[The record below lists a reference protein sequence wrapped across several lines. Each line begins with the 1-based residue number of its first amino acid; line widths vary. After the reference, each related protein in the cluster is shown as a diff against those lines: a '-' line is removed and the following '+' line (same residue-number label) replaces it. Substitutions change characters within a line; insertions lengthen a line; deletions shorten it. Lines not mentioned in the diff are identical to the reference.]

1 MNVIWLDSA
10 QKQLEESIV
19 YISGDSSKAIAE
31 NYVADL
37 FERANKI
44 LEFPEAGMIYSNM
57 GRKIIRRLIID
68 KTKSVFYRIE
78 KDNILI
84 LTIRGNRTDWK
95 K

>member
-10 QKQLEESIV
+10 QKQLEEIII

-31 NYVADL
+31 KYVADL

-44 LEFPEAGMIYSNM
+44 LEFPEVGMIYSNM
-57 GRKIIRRLIID
+57 GRKIIRRLIVD

-84 LTIRGNRTDWK
+84 LTIRDNRTDWK